1 MSFFEAVRPDV
12 IVSVL
17 DYLKEYNPLYNDIT
31 IDSNYSHVNLSHED
45 VENNENDYQS
55 DFSQLEETEDPLDEH
70 RVGANES
77 SLISI
82 VPHQINENDITL
94 APGEGK
100 SPISMLTDENCEE
113 LSFPHLFPSGKFGYK
128 TDRNIKLTPARY
140 FNQRLLNYTQE
151 VCLRF

>member
-1 MSFFEAVRPDV
+1 M
-12 IVSVL
+12 
-17 DYLKEYNPLYNDIT
+17 LKIMKM
-31 IDSNYSHVNLSHED
+31 IR
-45 VENNENDYQS
+45 QS

-113 LSFPHLFPSGKFGYK
+113 PSSFPHLFPSGKFGYK

-140 FNQRLLNYTQE
+140 FNQRLLNYTQKFASDSDYIFFLSSFLQHMKLNSQINIAMQK
-151 VCLRF
+151 VKIID